1 MNFIKSTYIAVLF
14 VIEEK
19 KGVST
24 KGGPQFLRCLH
35 TKEKQLKKI
44 DESRHVDRYFKNKI
58 IHFLLSISFIS
69 FQVKKKA
76 KLHNK
81 GKNNNINK
89 NQADDI
95 SGKDLM
101 SQLIPLPQRK
111 PRNLNRYR
119 CMILITLLYMLV
131 QCLPRL
137 VLPRLRKPETFHV

>member
-1 MNFIKSTYIAVLF
+1 MNFIKSAYIAVLF
-14 VIEEK
+14 VIEKK

-35 TKEKQLKKI
+35 TKEKQLKKS

-58 IHFLLSISFIS
+58 IHFLLSILFIS

-76 KLHNK
+76 KESYTTRE
-81 GKNNNINK
+81 KNINNNK

-101 SQLIPLPQRK
+101 SQLIPLMQRK

-119 CMILITLLYMLV
+119 CMILITLLYKLVWIPLDLREIMML
-131 QCLPRL
+131 
-137 VLPRLRKPETFHV
+137 HH

>member
-1 MNFIKSTYIAVLF
+1 MNFIKSAYIAVLF
-14 VIEEK
+14 VIEKK

-35 TKEKQLKKI
+35 TKEKQLKKS

-58 IHFLLSISFIS
+58 IHFLLSILFIS

-76 KLHNK
+76 KESYTTRE
-81 GKNNNINK
+81 KNINNNK

-101 SQLIPLPQRK
+101 SQLIPLMQRK

-119 CMILITLLYMLV
+119 CMILITLLYKLVWIPLDLREIMML
-131 QCLPRL
+131 
-137 VLPRLRKPETFHV
+137 HHWNN